1 MKSKAIRKE
10 DVNPN
15 LLSYG
20 KKLKDMNYTVQ
31 ELSEI
36 LGVKPRYI
44 REYLIKRK
52 GAPVEPKQNSNGK
65 VFING
70 KKLYEWAVEFHQ
82 RKLDKKARNALKENE
97 FLCCHCQKHVIPVS
111 FTVEISASGTPFR
124 LSSCPLCGARINR
137 YLKKKD

>member
-36 LGVKPRYI
+36 LGVKSRYI

-70 KKLYEWAVEFHQ
+70 KKL
-82 RKLDKKARNALKENE
+82 
-97 FLCCHCQKHVIPVS
+97 FLVK
-111 FTVEISASGTPFR
+111 ISYSR
-124 LSSCPLCGARINR
+124 
-137 YLKKKD
+137 